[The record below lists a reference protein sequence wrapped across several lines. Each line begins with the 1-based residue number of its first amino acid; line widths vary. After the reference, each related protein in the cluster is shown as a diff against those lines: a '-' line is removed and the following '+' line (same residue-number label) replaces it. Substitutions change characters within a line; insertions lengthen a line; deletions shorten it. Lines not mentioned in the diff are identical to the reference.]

1 MIIRGKGDIVAEI
14 PERRTERGEGGESF
28 HLKSCD
34 VCILFRDF
42 ALKWKHQCR

>member
-28 HLKSCD
+28 HHHHVMSAYSLE
-34 VCILFRDF
+34 IL
-42 ALKWKHQCR
+42 H